1 MTKVGLSKFRQL
13 VLVLRAWARVGRN
26 PVTLHKMT
34 IARHAFSTVFGGWP
48 KRSPLALGSLFL
60 YDLCDLFRD
69 RLGEAR
75 GRDHPRG
82 SRGHSTTFLIVFDVI
97 SANRYPK
104 AGSGECGCVGV
115 IPAAPTERI
124 IMTKNVLRLGLV
136 LAICGALMACKKTA
150 EESAEVADE
159 AAAEAAEEAVVAG
172 EAAEEAVEEAVEAA
186 EAAGDAA
193 EAADAADEV
202 AAEEAAEEP
211 EKEAAE

>member
-1 MTKVGLSKFRQL
+1 
-13 VLVLRAWARVGRN
+13 
-26 PVTLHKMT
+26 MT

-104 AGSGECGCVGV
+104 AGSGKCGCVGV
-115 IPAAPTERI
+115 IPATPTERI

-172 EAAEEAVEEAVEAA
+172 EAAEEAVEAA